1 MQRVLQLLFSIKVEK
16 RVMVKNKKG
25 GKGGK
30 KFARKHVKGDEKQ
43 REKIRFPVEEGEMF
57 AKTLKVFGNGRFQVL
72 CNDNVER
79 MMIMRKR
86 FMKRNKMDNMVNI
99 GTYVL
104 VGTRDWEVLDTK
116 KTERVDLLY
125 VYSKGQNQQIKE
137 HADFSEKLLDLDKT
151 DEDLGIE
158 FCENDNKMSV
168 FDDID
173 YGDEKEGAK
182 NEKVDLDKKTIDEL
196 LEDI

>member
-30 KFARKHVKGDEKQ
+30 SSRENNVKGDEKQ

-57 AKTLKVFGNGRFQVL
+57 AKTLKVFARRFQVL

-86 FMKRNKMDNMVNI
+86 FMKRNKIDNMVNI
-99 GTYVL
+99 ETC
-104 VGTRDWEVLDTK
+104 TCW
-116 KTERVDLLY
+116 
-125 VYSKGQNQQIKE
+125 N
-137 HADFSEKLLDLDKT
+137 
-151 DEDLGIE
+151 
-158 FCENDNKMSV
+158 
-168 FDDID
+168 
-173 YGDEKEGAK
+173 EGLK
-182 NEKVDLDKKTIDEL
+182 F
-196 LEDI
+196 